1 MAVTGLKAVAF
12 MQNQAEAIRAV
23 QSTLNCGLD
32 DVVERVDQLL
42 LQKKALEREL
52 KKQKKSGG
60 TFNAKSLVDKAKGV
74 GSHQIV
80 IEMTD
85 ASSMDELK
93 SFGDA
98 LLSSLKSGI
107 GVLGADSEKPMVVI
121 VVSPDLVKDGVKAGV
136 LAKEIGAE
144 MGGGGG
150 GKPHIATAGGQD
162 AKALKSALDKSF
174 DIIKKTIQN

>member
-1 MAVTGLKAVAF
+1 M
-12 MQNQAEAIRAV
+12 
-23 QSTLNCGLD
+23 
-32 DVVERVDQLL
+32 
-42 LQKKALEREL
+42 
-52 KKQKKSGG
+52 
-60 TFNAKSLVDKAKGV
+60 
-74 GSHQIV
+74 
-80 IEMTD
+80 
-85 ASSMDELK
+85 
-93 SFGDA
+93 
-98 LLSSLKSGI
+98 KSGI

-162 AKALKSALDKSF
+162 TKALKSALDKSF